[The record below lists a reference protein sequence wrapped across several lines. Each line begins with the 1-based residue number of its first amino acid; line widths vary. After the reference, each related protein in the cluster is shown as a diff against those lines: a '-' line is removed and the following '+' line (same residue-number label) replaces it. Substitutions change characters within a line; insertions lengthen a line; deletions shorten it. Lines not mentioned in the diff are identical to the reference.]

1 MQIQIKNIDHLL
13 KTGIYKIINTANSK
27 YYIGSTQESF
37 IKRWKH
43 HVGSLRRGSHKNTHL
58 QNAWNKYGED
68 NFIFTILETCEVEN
82 CLEREQIYLNK
93 FLNENCYNMNPLATG
108 PCLTEENIKKQAE
121 SRKRFNQE
129 CAPYY
134 KKIKNGEITLEEVPE
149 KFRQKIKGYLEY
161 IPWNKGIK
169 YASTEHL
176 KVPHKKSD
184 RSNVKN
190 LMREKQPIIYVYDLN
205 LNFIDSFRS
214 AKDLE
219 ELSTQIILPIE
230 TRARRSKKNRERSY
244 LCSGNIIRCAKLNK
258 SYKGLYFKF
267 EPLHPGMDDVNEPKS
282 VKIWN
287 DDTEVT
293 T

>member
-13 KTGIYKIINTANSK
+13 KTGIYKITNLVNNK

-43 HVGSLRRGSHKNTHL
+43 HTGSLRRGSHKNTHL
-58 QNAWNKYGED
+58 QNAWNNYGED
-68 NFIFTILETCEVEN
+68 NFIFTILETCEIEN

-93 FLNENCYNMNPLATG
+93 FLNKNCYNMNPLATG
-108 PCLTEENIKKQAE
+108 PCLTEKSIKKQVE

-134 KKIKNGEITLEEVPE
+134 EKIKNGEITLEEVPE
-149 KFRQKIKGYLEY
+149 KFKQKIKGYLEHV
-161 IPWNKGIK
+161 PWNKGIK
-169 YASTEHL
+169 YISTEHL

-190 LMREKQPIIYVYDLN
+190 SMREKQPIIYVYDSD

-244 LCSGNIIRCAKLNK
+244 LCSANITKCAKLNK
-258 SYKGLYFKF
+258 LYKGLYFKF

-282 VKIWN
+282 VKVWN
-287 DDTEVT
+287 DNTEVT
-293 T
+293 I